1 MTNLE
6 YNKRFI
12 TGGSTENY
20 FDENSVDSFVMKYEP
35 VTIEQLFK
43 TIIGENYNA

>member
-6 YNKRFI
+6 YNKQFI

-20 FDENSVDSFVMKYEP
+20 DENSLDSFVMKYEP

-43 TIIGENYNA
+43 GIIGDNNK

>member
-20 FDENSVDSFVMKYEP
+20 DENSVDSFGRTIEY
-35 VTIEQLFK
+35 VTVEQLFK
-43 TIIGENYNA
+43 DIIGENNK

>member
-6 YNKRFI
+6 YNKKFI

-20 FDENSVDSFVMKYEP
+20 DEKAVDSFGRKYEY
-35 VTIEQLFK
+35 VTVEQLFK
-43 TIIGENYNA
+43 DIIGENNK

>member
-20 FDENSVDSFVMKYEP
+20 VKAVDSFGRKYEY
-35 VTIEQLFK
+35 VTVEKFIK
-43 TIIGENYNA
+43 DIIGENNK

>member
-20 FDENSVDSFVMKYEP
+20 DENSVDSFGRKYEY
-35 VTIEQLFK
+35 VTVEQLFK
-43 TIIGENYNA
+43 DIIGENNK

>member
-20 FDENSVDSFVMKYEP
+20 DVKAVDSFGRKYEY
-35 VTIEQLFK
+35 VTAEKFIK
-43 TIIGENYNA
+43 DIIGENNK

>member
-6 YNKRFI
+6 YNKQFI

-20 FDENSVDSFVMKYEP
+20 YFDEKAVDSFGRKYEY
-35 VTIEQLFK
+35 VTVEQLFK
-43 TIIGENYNA
+43 DIIGENNK

>member
-6 YNKRFI
+6 YNKQFI

-20 FDENSVDSFVMKYEP
+20 DVKAVDSFGREYQY
-35 VTIEQLFK
+35 VTVEQFFK
-43 TIIGENYNA
+43 DITGDNNK

>member
-6 YNKRFI
+6 YNKQFI

-20 FDENSVDSFVMKYEP
+20 DVKAVDSFGREYQYVP
-35 VTIEQLFK
+35 VEQFFK
-43 TIIGENYNA
+43 DITGDNNK

>member
-12 TGGSTENY
+12 TGGST
-20 FDENSVDSFVMKYEP
+20 DNSDVKAVDSLGRKHEY
-35 VTIEQLFK
+35 VTVEQLFK
-43 TIIGENYNA
+43 DIIGENNK

>member
-6 YNKRFI
+6 YNKQFI

-20 FDENSVDSFVMKYEP
+20 YFDENSLDSFVRKYEP
-35 VTIEQLFK
+35 VTVEQLFK
-43 TIIGENYNA
+43 TIIGENNK